1 MTIHPNFFLF
11 FSPAHPF
18 LFHLLSLYDR
28 VSVAGRNKKLIAV
41 RPLSKIARGITFFKR
56 CAD

>member
-1 MTIHPNFFLF
+1 MTTHPNFFPFF
-11 FSPAHPF
+11 FSPPF